1 MNMSAEPKPET
12 KEETDET
19 GESTSGKAGEA
30 TLNVRFLWVLL
41 GVMIAMVAMP
51 LLPDGWRNVGGGLL
65 MLWLAYELWVLV
77 YRTFASR

>member
-1 MNMSAEPKPET
+1 MSDRPQSENQ
-12 KEETDET
+12 EEAADSE
-19 GESTSGKAGEA
+19 GSASSRDGA